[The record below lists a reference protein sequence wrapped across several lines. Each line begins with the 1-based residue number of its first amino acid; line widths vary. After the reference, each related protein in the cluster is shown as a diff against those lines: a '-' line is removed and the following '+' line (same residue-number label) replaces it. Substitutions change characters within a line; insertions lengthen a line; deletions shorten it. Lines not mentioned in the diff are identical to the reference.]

1 MSLRWLGS
9 RFRGNDEHAVARRC
23 LGCGARGFTLLEVLV
38 ALAIIGV
45 ALAAALRGALA
56 LTQGAEEAQLRL
68 LATASAEN
76 RLNELRLARQQ
87 LELGDSE
94 FDCSQGGAQLR
105 CRQAVKTT
113 FNPFFRRVEIRVFR
127 PDDEA
132 RSYAELIG
140 VLPTN
145 Q

>member
-1 MSLRWLGS
+1 MSSAVRAWLCAKP
-9 RFRGNDEHAVARRC
+9 RP
-23 LGCGARGFTLLEVLV
+23 RGFTLLEVLV

-87 LELGDSE
+87 LALGDSE

-113 FNPFFRRVEIRVFR
+113 FNPFFRRVEVRVFR
-127 PDDEA
+127 ADDEA

>member
-1 MSLRWLGS
+1 MSSVAPAS
-9 RFRGNDEHAVARRC
+9 RRAKRLAPDG
-23 LGCGARGFTLLEVLV
+23 GRGFTLLEVLV
-38 ALAIIGV
+38 ALAIVGV

-56 LTQGAEEAQLRL
+56 LTQGAEEVRLRL

-87 LELGDSE
+87 LELGETE
-94 FDCSQGGAQLR
+94 FDCSQGGVPLR
-105 CRQAVKTT
+105 CRQAVRTT
-113 FNPFFRRVEIRVFR
+113 FNPFFRRVELRVFR
-127 PDDEA
+127 PGAEE
-132 RSYAELIG
+132 RSYAELMG